1 MLACILWFAIL
12 ALALP
17 QAQVETVTQSL
28 PTPTPP
34 KKTPGLRPGY
44 IVRPFPKSMPPAWG
58 SWLQHL
64 SSILIP
70 GLTPTPMPMPTTSVV
85 GEPPASM
92 LIITVTP
99 GGGVTTV
106 TSLITSVVIASPPPS
121 TVTKWVPPSNVAK
134 REEQLPEEEGED
146 APFTPT
152 ITHLPEAAPESEQEK
167 EDDYDMVGVR

>member
-1 MLACILWFAIL
+1 
-12 ALALP
+12 
-17 QAQVETVTQSL
+17 
-28 PTPTPP
+28 
-34 KKTPGLRPGY
+34 
-44 IVRPFPKSMPPAWG
+44 
-58 SWLQHL
+58 
-64 SSILIP
+64 
-70 GLTPTPMPMPTTSVV
+70 
-85 GEPPASM
+85 

-146 APFTPT
+146 APFIPT

-167 EDDYDMVGVR
+167 EDDYDNGSSLYLFRREDKLPTLQRSLNQLVTWSN